1 MKHQLICLACLIM
14 LLITACGGSMFD
26 RMKPIENACWKY
38 NESVKFDIDIQDTLN
53 RYDFYITLRHNT
65 DYSYSNLY
73 IFVNS
78 TSPGEA
84 MKRDTIEFILADEE
98 GNWIGKGS
106 GQLRTNEFLISR
118 QYVFPKAGL
127 YTFEFEQAM
136 RDSVLIGITDI
147 GINIAKSTV
156 N

>member
-1 MKHQLICLACLIM
+1 MIYFSF
-14 LLITACGGSMFD
+14 LLLLLLTACGGSLFD
-26 RMKPIENACWKY
+26 RMKPLENANWKI
-38 NESVKFDIDIQDTLN
+38 NESVKFDIDIQDTIN

-65 DYSYSNLY
+65 DYAYCNLY

-78 TSPGEA
+78 TIPGEE

-98 GNWIGKGS
+98 GNWIGNGN

-136 RDSVLIGITDI
+136 RDSVLLGITDI
-147 GINIAKSTV
+147 GINIEKSTQ